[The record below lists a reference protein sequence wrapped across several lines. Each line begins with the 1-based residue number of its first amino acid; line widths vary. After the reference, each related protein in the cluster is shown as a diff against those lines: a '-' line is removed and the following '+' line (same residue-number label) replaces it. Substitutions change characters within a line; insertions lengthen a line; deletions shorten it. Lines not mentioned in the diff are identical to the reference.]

1 MANTSTNAISN
12 AGIGAKKGFR
22 ESVRADFSTL
32 TLLLISVG
40 VAINFVGDQLN
51 GLLKLPLYLDT
62 IGTLLTAVLAG
73 PWAGAVAGV
82 LTNVVSGI
90 ANPISFAFIP
100 VNLAVGLV
108 AGFLARK
115 SFFAF
120 PVKIVKWGLAV
131 VIITAVSITVA
142 APILVFAFGGLTGN
156 GASLVAAAFVASGHN
171 IWSSVIG
178 WNGVFNLVDRIVSL
192 FVVWAVVR
200 VIPDRQL
207 IKFSQGSKYIK
218 NRASN
223 Q

>member
-1 MANTSTNAISN
+1 MANTSAKAIN
-12 AGIGAKKGFR
+12 NVGLGAKKGFL
-22 ESVRADFSTL
+22 ESVRSDFSTL
-32 TLLLISVG
+32 SLLLISIG
-40 VAINFVGDQLN
+40 VAVNFVGDQLN
-51 GLLKLPLYLDT
+51 SLLKLPLYLDT

-90 ANPISFAFIP
+90 ANPISLAFIP
-100 VNLAVGLV
+100 VNLAVGLI
-108 AGFLARK
+108 AGYLAKK

-120 PVKIVKWGLAV
+120 PVNIVKWALAV
-131 VIITAVSITVA
+131 LIVTAVSITVA

-156 GASLVAAAFVASGHN
+156 GASLVAAAFIASGHN

-192 FVVWAVVR
+192 FVVWAVIK

-207 IKFSQGSKYIK
+207 VKFSQGSKYIK
-218 NRASN
+218 NRSGE
-223 Q
+223 